1 MNVRELINECDAAL
15 LAGGASRELLCEVGG
30 FPIYGYSLL
39 REESERTVY
48 LSAGVHGD
56 EPAGPL
62 ALLGLM
68 KNGLLDSPCSWYIC
82 PLLNPTG
89 MCAGT
94 RENAQGVDLNRDY
107 LLRRTV
113 EVCNHAE
120 WLDGKR
126 IDFAISLHED
136 WESTGFYFYEIN
148 QVEDRPMRYERMV
161 EALAPIMEMEPCR
174 LIDDHDVREPGWIY
188 HCCDPDEPRNWPEAI
203 YLAKNGCP
211 LSFTF
216 ETPSSLPL
224 DIRVQAH
231 SVAVL
236 AALKICVQ
244 V

>member
-62 ALLGLM
+62 ALLSLM

-148 QVEDRPMRYERMV
+148 QAEDRPERYARMV
-161 EALAPIMEMEPCR
+161 EAVREFMVMEPE
-174 LIDDHDVREPGWIY
+174 LEIDGHGIREQGWIY
-188 HCCDPDEPRNWPEAI
+188 HGCDADEPENWPEAI
-203 YLAKNGCP
+203 YLAKRGCP

-216 ETPSSLPL
+216 ETPSGL
-224 DIRVQAH
+224 DLDLRVRSHAA
-231 SVAVL
+231 AVM
-236 AALKICVQ
+236 AALDLCAG
-244 V
+244 